1 MGIELGDI
9 EPAHPRLLRLVG
21 DCDSPVRVWLAGVCL
36 EVIGAAR
43 RLARWAVGS

>member
-1 MGIELGDI
+1 MGIELDDI
-9 EPAHPRLLRLVG
+9 DVAHPRLLRLVG